1 MVHDISV
8 AAALSS
14 VNISW
19 KEPEPLNGILVHYT
33 IQYTINRTLQL
44 LQTTNNTNFSI
55 PNLTPNTLVSDIT
68 VSATTGGGEGPAVTA
83 PNITTLSRP
92 GKAVNTRQIFF
103 LNMYIHGMLNV
114 T

>member
-8 AAALSS
+8 AAALYS

-33 IQYTINRTLQL
+33 IQYTINGTLQL

-68 VSATTGGGEGPAVTA
+68 VSATTGGGEGPAVIA

-92 GKAVNTRQIFF
+92 GKAVNT
-103 LNMYIHGMLNV
+103 
-114 T
+114 